1 MQDIIRQVITFV
13 KRKKM
18 MNIKAIIL
26 TFACLF
32 CLGNFTS
39 RAQSQGNDNESIR
52 SMIEKKRVYNEYK
65 GIGYRIQLFNGSEKR
80 VKTIRDKFR
89 NEFPSIETYLKYN
102 TPEWKIQ
109 VGSYKT
115 TLEASRGLRAISKKF
130 SGAIIIPMS
139 N

>member
-1 MQDIIRQVITFV
+1 
-13 KRKKM
+13 M
-18 MNIKAIIL
+18 MNTKAIIL

-32 CLGNFTS
+32 CLGNFMS
-39 RAQSQGNDNESIR
+39 RAQSQSNDNESIR

-102 TPEWKIQ
+102 APEWKIQ

-115 TLEASRGLRAISKKF
+115 TL
-130 SGAIIIPMS
+130 
-139 N
+139 